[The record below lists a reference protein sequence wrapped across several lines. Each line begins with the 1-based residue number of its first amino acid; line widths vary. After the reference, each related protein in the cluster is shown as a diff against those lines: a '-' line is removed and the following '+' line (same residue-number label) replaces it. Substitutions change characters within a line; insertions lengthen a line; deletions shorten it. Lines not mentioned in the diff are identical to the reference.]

1 MKIKILSDL
10 HLEFLGNQPQQYLKQ
25 IKYDDQTDVLV
36 VAGDVGYPFESHY
49 KQFFDFVSQHF
60 SKTFV
65 IAGNHEHYNSN
76 VKINEMIMH
85 LRGFFQ
91 KYNNIT
97 FLENNMEIY
106 QGVTFIGTTLWSHIS
121 NPQYKINDTNMIHD
135 LTVKEYNHYN
145 ERAVEYLDGCLSANK
160 SKIVVITHHLPLDQL
175 TDPKYKNPIL
185 LKYNQWFSN
194 QLDKLVGKHQ
204 NKISCW
210 IYGHTHMAS
219 DQSLNGMRYVCNPI
233 GYPSENIGIKNF
245 NKQIE
250 I

>member
-49 KQFFDFVSQHF
+49 KQFFDFVSQYF
-60 SKTFV
+60 PKTFV

-135 LTVKEYNHYN
+135 L
-145 ERAVEYLDGCLSANK
+145 
-160 SKIVVITHHLPLDQL
+160 
-175 TDPKYKNPIL
+175 
-185 LKYNQWFSN
+185 
-194 QLDKLVGKHQ
+194 
-204 NKISCW
+204 
-210 IYGHTHMAS
+210 S
-219 DQSLNGMRYVCNPI
+219 DD
-233 GYPSENIGIKNF
+233 
-245 NKQIE
+245 
-250 I
+250 